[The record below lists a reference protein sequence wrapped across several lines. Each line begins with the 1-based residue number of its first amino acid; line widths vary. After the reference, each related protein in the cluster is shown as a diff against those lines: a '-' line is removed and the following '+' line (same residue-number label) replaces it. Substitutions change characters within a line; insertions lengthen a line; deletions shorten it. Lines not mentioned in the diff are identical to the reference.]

1 MERSTILLV
10 DDDPISL
17 ELLAGILG
25 DAHHCPRAESGE
37 EALAKLAGEE
47 LPDLVL
53 LDLNLPDMNGF
64 ELCRRIKGDDRL
76 SSIPIIFI
84 TATGS
89 AENEVRGLN
98 LGAVDFLTKP
108 FSAAVVQARVKTH
121 LRLKAQ
127 TEMLERM
134 AWMDG
139 LTSLPNR
146 RRFDAALELEGRRAF
161 REQIPLS
168 VLIIDVDSFKA
179 YNDNYGHGAG
189 DECLRRVADALA
201 GALLRPA
208 DLVARYGGEEFA
220 VLMPN
225 TDREGAVE
233 VAERMREAVEGLRLA
248 HEYSDAECTVTV
260 SVGAVGGVPTRME
273 EVERLVTQAD
283 EELYRAKREGK
294 NRVCGV
300 ML

>member
-1 MERSTILLV
+1 MERTTILLV

-260 SVGAVGGVPTRME
+260 SVGA
-273 EVERLVTQAD
+273 
-283 EELYRAKREGK
+283 
-294 NRVCGV
+294 RVD
-300 ML
+300 